1 MRLPKAALAIVPA
14 VALFP
19 SFLPAYARAQS
30 PAEPH
35 AKVIAL
41 DSAGKT
47 ELPILAGP
55 PETVTMRSGLIALTP
70 GQSVGKHSTGHHE
83 EVLIVLEGRGAMTF
97 ADGTSLPVEGG
108 HAVYCPP
115 ETEHNVTNTG
125 SALLRYVYVVASA
138 PAGSQADH

>member
-1 MRLPKAALAIVPA
+1 MRLPKVACAIVPA
-14 VALFP
+14 IALFS
-19 SFLPAYARAQS
+19 SFLPALAAAQS
-30 PAEPH
+30 PAGPH
-35 AKVIAL
+35 ALVITL

-55 PETVTMRSGLIALTP
+55 PETVTMRSGLIALTA
-70 GQSVGKHSTGHHE
+70 GESVGKHSTGHRE
-83 EVLIVLEGRGAMTF
+83 EVLIVLEGRGKMTF
-97 ADGTSLPVEGG
+97 ADGTSLPVEAG

-138 PAGSQADH
+138 PASDETGH